1 MEGNALLPQYQ
12 DEKLNDPDILRL
24 SQMIKVVP
32 DDSLPRGVSCL
43 MTLKT
48 NGGAE
53 LKSQVD
59 HPRGSIEN
67 PMSAEEMSN
76 KAHMLGDD
84 VIGRAA
90 MDELIERVRMW
101 KTCPSVSEV
110 MQLTVPSAPVRA
122 AIGGRHA

>member
-1 MEGNALLPQYQ
+1 
-12 DEKLNDPDILRL
+12 
-24 SQMIKVVP
+24 MIKVVP

-48 NGGAE
+48 KSGAE

-67 PMSAEEMSN
+67 PMSAEDMSN

-84 VIGRAA
+84 IVGRAA
-90 MDELIERVRMW
+90 MDELIERVSNVE
-101 KTCPSVSEV
+101 KLAGVSEV
-110 MQLTVPSAPVRA
+110 MQLTVPKAPVRA